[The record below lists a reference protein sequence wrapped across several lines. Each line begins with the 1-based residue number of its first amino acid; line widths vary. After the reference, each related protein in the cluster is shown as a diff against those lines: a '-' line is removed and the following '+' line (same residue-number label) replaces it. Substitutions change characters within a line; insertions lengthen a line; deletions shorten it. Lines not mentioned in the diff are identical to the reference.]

1 MSSTTKDVT
10 IQDYILNSIPA
21 KSPTVKYE
29 VVAQNNTDFIV
40 RRTTLKTQRELVILI
55 SQGIFYLKDTKQQS
69 IEPVTL
75 ALLKS
80 FLRYLKDDLPLNQVL
95 WMPILNN
102 ESADYIDRI
111 ISNDILVD
119 MCRHNVIA
127 GLENPERYIVY
138 WQQNKK
144 LFERVVSLFPTITDA
159 GENKYKNSI
168 PVIFELDKRYGYNEA
183 IYLAERITKTGL
195 TNCTFTGSYHPANL
209 NATGFISLLENPT
222 FNLNLRRFI
231 DYILFDLYGQGYADI
246 YTGFW
251 NEYKDYLM
259 MQLQFYGKIKEKYP
273 EHFKTEHDIMTLKIN
288 QVKAIQECKNFE
300 ARAKEIED
308 LAYKKG
314 DYCIVIPTHPEDLA
328 EEGVSLNHCVKGY
341 ISRVAEGECHILFLR
356 KAKTP
361 ERSLVTLQ
369 LSGNCIVQAQGYNRR
384 SITPQ
389 ERQFLIKWA
398 AEKNIMLHA

>member
-55 SQGIFYLKDTKQQS
+55 SQGIFYVKDTKQQS

-144 LFERVVSLFPTITDA
+144 L
-159 GENKYKNSI
+159 
-168 PVIFELDKRYGYNEA
+168 
-183 IYLAERITKTGL
+183 
-195 TNCTFTGSYHPANL
+195 
-209 NATGFISLLENPT
+209 
-222 FNLNLRRFI
+222 
-231 DYILFDLYGQGYADI
+231 
-246 YTGFW
+246 
-251 NEYKDYLM
+251 
-259 MQLQFYGKIKEKYP
+259 
-273 EHFKTEHDIMTLKIN
+273 
-288 QVKAIQECKNFE
+288 
-300 ARAKEIED
+300 
-308 LAYKKG
+308 
-314 DYCIVIPTHPEDLA
+314 
-328 EEGVSLNHCVKGY
+328 
-341 ISRVAEGECHILFLR
+341 
-356 KAKTP
+356 
-361 ERSLVTLQ
+361 
-369 LSGNCIVQAQGYNRR
+369 
-384 SITPQ
+384 
-389 ERQFLIKWA
+389 
-398 AEKNIMLHA
+398 

>member
-1 MSSTTKDVT
+1 MSSTTKDAT

-21 KSPTVKYE
+21 KQPTIKYE

-55 SQGIFYLKDTKQQS
+55 SQGIFYIKDTKQQS
-69 IEPVTL
+69 IEPITS
-75 ALLKS
+75 ALLRS
-80 FLRYLKDDLPLNQVL
+80 FLRNLKDDLLLNQVA
-95 WMPILNN
+95 WMPTLNN
-102 ESADYIDRI
+102 ESVDYIDRI
-111 ISNDILVD
+111 ISNDTLVD
-119 MCRHNVIA
+119 MCRHNIIVGI
-127 GLENPERYIVY
+127 ENPEQYIVY

-144 LFERVVSLFPTITDA
+144 LFERVVSLFPPIT
-159 GENKYKNSI
+159 GTSENKYKNSI
-168 PVIFELDKRYGYNEA
+168 PIIFELDKRYGYNEA
-183 IYLAERITKTGL
+183 LYLAERIAKTSIDYCSF
-195 TNCTFTGSYHPANL
+195 TNSYHPANF
-209 NATGFISLLENPT
+209 NAIGFISLLENPT

-231 DYILFDLYGQGYADI
+231 DYILFDLYGQGYANI
-246 YTGFW
+246 YSGFW

-273 EHFKTEHDIMTLKIN
+273 ENFKTEHDIITLKIN
-288 QVKAIQECKNFE
+288 QVKAIQEYKNFE
-300 ARAKEIED
+300 ARVKEIED

-314 DYCIVIPTHPEDLA
+314 DYCIVIPTRPEDLA
-328 EEGVSLNHCVKGY
+328 EEGVSLNHCVKSY
-341 ISRVAEGECHILFLR
+341 ISNVAEGHCHILFLR

-389 ERQFLIKWA
+389 ERQFLIRWA
-398 AEKNIMLHA
+398 AEKNIMLNV